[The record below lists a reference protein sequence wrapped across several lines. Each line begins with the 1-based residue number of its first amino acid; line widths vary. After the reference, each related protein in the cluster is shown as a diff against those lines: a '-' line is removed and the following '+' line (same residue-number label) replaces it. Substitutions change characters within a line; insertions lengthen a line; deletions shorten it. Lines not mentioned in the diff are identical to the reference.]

1 MVEDITNGKEDKVE
15 TGELKPLLDSSYPLL
30 QRFREVCPGT
40 FKHSQSLSAMI
51 ENISLSLDL
60 DTDYMKVAAM
70 YHDIGKMFNPKYF
83 TENQLD
89 EENPHDKLDPIM
101 SYNIITRHVSDSVA
115 ILINDVNFPRRLV
128 EIISQHHGKSL
139 LKYFSNKFG
148 KEVYMEDAFRYKTC
162 KPKSLD
168 SAILMIC
175 DRVEATSRSMIQSGK
190 FDASKIIDGTIGDL
204 IDDGQ
209 LDDVV
214 MRLGDLK
221 KIKEALA
228 KDLEG
233 TYQKRV
239 DYDTEDED
247 DRPVKSTK
255 KSTKE

>member
-1 MVEDITNGKEDKVE
+1 MPEENGNGKDEKME
-15 TGELKPLLDSSYPLL
+15 TGGLKNLLDSSYPLL
-30 QRFREVCPGT
+30 QRFREACPGT
-40 FKHSQSLSAMI
+40 FKHSQALSAMI
-51 ENISLSLDL
+51 ENIALSLEL
-60 DTDYMKVAAM
+60 DIDHMKVAAM

-89 EENPHDKLDPIM
+89 DENPHDKLDAVM

-115 ILINDVNFPRRLV
+115 ILINDQNFPRRLI

-139 LKYFSNKFG
+139 LKYFLNKSNK
-148 KEVYMEDAFRYKTC
+148 EAYMEDAFRYKTC
-162 KPKSLD
+162 KPKCIE

-175 DRVEATSRSMIQSGK
+175 DRVEATSKSLVQAGK
-190 FDASKIIDGTIGDL
+190 FDPSKIINGTIGDL

-221 KIKEALA
+221 KIKDALA

-239 DYDTEDED
+239 DYDIDTEE
-247 DRPVKSTK
+247 KSSKTTK
-255 KSTKE
+255 KD